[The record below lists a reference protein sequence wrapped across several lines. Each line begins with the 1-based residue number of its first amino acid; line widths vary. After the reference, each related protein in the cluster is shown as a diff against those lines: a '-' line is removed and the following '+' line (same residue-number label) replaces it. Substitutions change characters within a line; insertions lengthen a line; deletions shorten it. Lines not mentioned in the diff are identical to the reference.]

1 MQPSIFAQIRKE
13 SDDFFNNSI
22 SPVPGYSFNQYL
34 TVKRCHLYHASK
46 YESDILYLGR
56 EKLFFNVVN
65 PPCEVASKMLN
76 VDTKNIRLWPT
87 NPKSYFSTYLL
98 EKELK
103 QWLKTSEFAEILNT
117 IAIEAPIYGS
127 VALEKVNGTAKVVDI
142 RRLILDPSVENI
154 EDSRFVTTIHYM
166 TPTEL
171 RDSGWDNVETAIERF
186 STPEAAQPFEDADG
200 SVNKQDSTPYIK
212 IYKRYGEVPEYFLK
226 GGKSEKLVKSVFIV
240 AGADKV
246 EVNKEKKVVGEAGVI
261 LFSSKWTKEWPFRDF
276 HYTKIKGRWLGVG
289 VIEMLFDVQQR
300 VNELKNQKRVSME
313 ISSMHLFQSPD
324 KQIIRNVLTDLES
337 GDLLTS
343 INGIQPIA
351 NEERNLAAFK
361 DEELSYIGQADK
373 LSFAYE
379 AVRGETPPT
388 STPLGV
394 VQIATAQSTSVFA
407 FKRENES
414 IFLREFFNELV
425 MPQLLSDLSE
435 EHIMRFTGSS
445 TELQKMDEAASELH
459 TNEYIKTRILS
470 GNVVNPAE
478 VELAK
483 QAAIKEYKKLGSSRF
498 LKIKKEFYN
507 KAEYEF
513 DFVIDNEQV
522 DPQVLAS
529 NLQKVI
535 GDLAGNPNIL
545 NDPRMKLL
553 YFQFAE
559 KLGINRAELEMADEE
574 AQGQLQAQQR
584 LQSNQQKNVLQP
596 NRPGNPNI
604 GPDENSRAFQGS
616 AATTGTGS

>member
-1 MQPSIFAQIRKE
+1 MSPSIFAQIRKE
-13 SDDFFNNSI
+13 NDDFFNASI
-22 SPVPGYSFNQYL
+22 SPVPGYSFNQYS
-34 TVKRCHLYHASK
+34 TVKRCHLYHSSK
-46 YESDILYLGR
+46 YENADLYLGR

-103 QWLKTSEFAEILNT
+103 QWLKTSEFAEILNQ

-127 VALEKVNGTAKVVDI
+127 IALEKVNGTAKLVDI
-142 RRLILDPSVENI
+142 RRLILDPSVDNI

-171 RDSGWDNVETAIERF
+171 RDTGWDNVETAIERF
-186 STPEAAQPFEDADG
+186 SEPEATQPFEDADG
-200 SVNKQDSTPYIK
+200 STNKQDSTPYIK
-212 IYKRYGEVPEYFLK
+212 IYKRYGEVPEFFLK
-226 GGKSEKLVKSVFIV
+226 GGKSEKLVKAIFIV
-240 AGADKV
+240 AGADKL
-246 EVNKEKKVVGEAGVI
+246 EVNKDKKVVGEAGVI

-343 INGIQPIA
+343 VNGIQPIA
-351 NEERNLAAFK
+351 NEERNLSAFR
-361 DEELSYIGQADK
+361 DEEQSYIGQADK

-407 FKRENES
+407 FKRENLS
-414 IFLREFFNELV
+414 ILLREFFNELV
-425 MPQLLSDLSE
+425 MPQLLSDLTE
-435 EHIMRFTGSS
+435 EHIMRFTGSAA
-445 TELQKMDEAASELH
+445 ELEKIDQAAADIYA
-459 TNEYIKTRILS
+459 NDYIKSRILS
-470 GNVVNPAE
+470 GNIVDPAE

-483 QAAIKEYKKLGSSRF
+483 AKAVKEYKKTSSNRF
-498 LKIKKEFYN
+498 LKIKKGLYN

-574 AQGQLQAQQR
+574 AQGQQQQLQAQQQQNAQQPTGGPPAGNR
-584 LQSNQQKNVLQP
+584 SVSSLQA
-596 NRPGNPNI
+596 
-604 GPDENSRAFQGS
+604 RAPVAG
-616 AATTGTGS
+616 A